1 MIKLEHR
8 ISFRRA
14 KIVLE
19 HIMRQGISSKQ
30 ELLEHSKFTGSTMSR
45 ILEDLEKQGMIEQA
59 GFGESTG
66 GRKPTL
72 YRPNPRYGYLFGLD
86 ISRTYSHLILYD
98 FVLNKLEEKRWRMD
112 NQMTPDVLFE
122 LIIEFFKK
130 MCHRHKLTSE
140 QLIGMGVGAV
150 GPLDVES
157 GLILEPLYFPAVGW
171 KHVRLREK
179 LESELGIPIYLEN
192 GANTAVFGEYWKDPQ
207 QQFRHLLYLHAGAGL
222 RSSMM
227 TNGRIVYGG
236 FDMEGAV
243 GQMIIDADGVAPR
256 EAWGNRGALESY
268 ATTYAIEK
276 QAREKLGRDIEWN
289 DDLLTQDPELLELLQ
304 ESARLFGIGIANV
317 VNIMH
322 PEKVI
327 LGGPLI
333 AAHPLFFQV
342 ATETAIKHI
351 CYYPAYH
358 VQFTRGRLGEEA
370 IAAGAAALLLQRLV
384 SEDLV

>member
-1 MIKLEHR
+1 VVQLEHR
-8 ISFRRA
+8 IPFRKA

-19 HIMRQGISSKQ
+19 HIMRQDISSKQ
-30 ELLEHSKFTGSTMSR
+30 ELLEQTRLTGSTMTR
-45 ILEDLEKQGMIEQA
+45 ILEELEDQGLIEQA
-59 GFGESTG
+59 GYGESTG

-72 YRPNPRYGYLFGLD
+72 YRPNPLYGYLFGLD

-98 FVLNKLEEKRWRMD
+98 FVLNKQEEQRWRMD
-112 NQMTPDVLFE
+112 SRMTPEVLLE
-122 LIIEFFKK
+122 LIIQSAQD
-130 MCHRHKLTSE
+130 MCARRKINVERL
-140 QLIGMGVGAV
+140 LGIGVGAV
-150 GPLDVES
+150 GPLDAEA
-157 GLILEPLYFPAVGW
+157 GLILEPLYFPAKGW
-171 KHVRLREK
+171 KQVKLCERLRDA
-179 LESELGIPIYLEN
+179 LNIPVFLEN
-192 GANTAVFGEYWKDPQ
+192 GANTAVFGEYWADREQ
-207 QQFRHLLYLHAGAGL
+207 QLRHLLYLHAGAGL

-243 GQMIIDADGVAPR
+243 GQMVVDADGVPPR
-256 EAWGNRGALESY
+256 EAWGNPGALESY

-276 QAREKLGRDIEWN
+276 KARERLGRDIEWS
-289 DDLLTQDPELLELLQ
+289 DYAHTQDPILLELIQ
-304 ESARLFGIGIANV
+304 ESARYFGIGIANV

-342 ATETAIKHI
+342 ATETAIKHT

-358 VQFTRGRLGEEA
+358 VQFTRGALGDEA

-384 SEDLV
+384 TEI